1 MPNRRDPLL
10 RAIGA
15 RVRHLREA
23 RHWTQETLAERSA
36 VDRSYIAGIE
46 AGLRN
51 PSVKA
56 MAKIARGFEVTLAG
70 LFETV
75 N

>member
-1 MPNRRDPLL
+1 MLSRRDPLL
-10 RAIGA
+10 RSIGA
-15 RVRHLREA
+15 RVRNLREA
-23 RHWTQETLAERSA
+23 KHWTQETLAERSGL
-36 VDRSYIAGIE
+36 DRSYIAGIE

-51 PSVKA
+51 PSMKA
-56 MAKIARGFEVTLAG
+56 MAKVAGGFEMTLTE

>member
-1 MPNRRDPLL
+1 MANRRDPLL

-15 RVRHLREA
+15 RVRDLRDA
-23 RHWTQETLAERSA
+23 KHWTQETLSERSGL
-36 VDRSYIAGIE
+36 DRSYIAGIE

-51 PSVKA
+51 PSMKA
-56 MAKIARGFEVTLAG
+56 MAKIARGFETTLAI

-75 N
+75 T

>member
-1 MPNRRDPLL
+1 MRT
-10 RAIGA
+10 IGA

-23 RHWTQETLAERSA
+23 RHWTQETLAERA
-36 VDRSYIAGIE
+36 ALDRSYIAGIA

-56 MAKIARGFEVTLAG
+56 MAKIARGLEMTLTD

-75 N
+75 T